1 MAGYPKLMEG
11 FLQSNPGLDSRFSK
25 KIFFPDYTPDEL
37 EEILKYMARK
47 NGMTVSEEGVRY
59 ASEILK
65 KQYDVRD
72 ENFANAR
79 EVRNMFEAAVVR
91 QADRLY
97 GTAELSDKE
106 LQTLEAEDFRAP
118 AIVIESE

>member
-1 MAGYPKLMEG
+1 MEG

-37 EEILKYMARK
+37 DDILKYMVRK
-47 NGMTVSEEGVRY
+47 NGMFISEEGLQF
-59 ASEILK
+59 ASDILK
-65 KQYDVRD
+65 KRYDSRD

-97 GTAELSDKE
+97 GTGDLSTEE
-106 LQTLEAEDFRAP
+106 LQTLEAENFSTP
-118 AIVIESE
+118 TLIIESE